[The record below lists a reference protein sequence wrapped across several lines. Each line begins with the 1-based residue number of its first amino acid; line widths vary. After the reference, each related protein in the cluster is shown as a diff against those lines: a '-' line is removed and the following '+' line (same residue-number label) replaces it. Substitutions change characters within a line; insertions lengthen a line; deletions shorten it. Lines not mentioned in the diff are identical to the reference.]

1 MSIAGMVLASA
12 GLFFMLVTAIGII
25 RLPDFFTRVHAVS
38 KTETLG
44 ISLVLLGLA
53 LHEGATLVSL
63 KLGLAVGF
71 VFLANPV
78 AAHLLTRS
86 ALKTGLTPWTRGRA
100 RPRLPKV
107 RRADSR
113 DLAA

>member
-1 MSIAGMVLASA
+1 MSIAGTVLASV
-12 GLFFMLVTAIGII
+12 GLFFMLVTAIGLI

-38 KTETLG
+38 KTETMG

-63 KLGLAVGF
+63 KLALAIGF

-78 AAHLLTRS
+78 ATHLLTRS
-86 ALKTGLTPWTRGRA
+86 ALKVGIAPWTRGRSA
-100 RPRLPKV
+100 E
-107 RRADSR
+107 RAEGR
-113 DLAA
+113 GGAKP